1 MKKII
6 SIFIIIIGFSSYAQ
20 YNAKNFRTKLIQVV
34 SDTIHIDSVSISPFN
49 FKVRQQ
55 NKKEID
61 TSEYKVNFET
71 AQLIIDKNKFSIVII
86 EYNALPEFL
95 TKVYSRFNKIL
106 SYQKLQIFQGYLV
119 FSKKL
124 KIKFLN
130 LLTGYRQVEVYQE
143 VLQLGIIKMLF

>member
-6 SIFIIIIGFSSYAQ
+6 SIIIIIIGFSSYGQ
-20 YNAKNFRTKLIQVV
+20 NSAKNFRSKLIQVV

-49 FKVRQQ
+49 FKVRGQ

-71 AQLIIDKNKFSIVII
+71 AQLIIDKNKFSIVTI

-95 TKVYSRFNKIL
+95 TKVYSRFNKNFIVSKATDL
-106 SYQKLQIFQGYLV
+106 SRLYSVQQKTQNKIFKPFDGLQTSGSI
-119 FSKKL
+119 S
-124 KIKFLN
+124 
-130 LLTGYRQVEVYQE
+130 
-143 VLQLGIIKMLF
+143 